1 MKWTTHSLCF
11 KAWNFSL
18 FALCHSFAAKAE
30 QKWNWRLCKSYRM
43 LVWCSVH
50 VERTGHVP
58 AHSNPN
64 RSQRDSAN
72 ECVLMC
78 MNVNIYSWIFMLW
91 YPADTWKNA
100 AALGSE
106 VYTCDLQNT
115 FAKPC
120 AVQLGKNQQVLNSCH
135 HQKHKLWNYTGFISC
150 PPFSYKV
157 VRVKMQSKQAQKYFF
172 VFFCTK
178 KIVLILIVNNNN
190 NQTILSCV
198 SYTKEEHFC

>member
-50 VERTGHVP
+50 VERLATCP
-58 AHSNPN
+58 THSNHN

-78 MNVNIYSWIFMLW
+78 VNVNIYMLNIYVVVSGW
-91 YPADTWKNA
+91 HLEECSCSGLRGVHLWFTKHVCKTLCCTA
-100 AALGSE
+100 GE
-106 VYTCDLQNT
+106 
-115 FAKPC
+115 
-120 AVQLGKNQQVLNSCH
+120 NQQVLNSCH

-172 VFFCTK
+172 CFLLYK
-178 KIVLILIVNNNN
+178 KD
-190 NQTILSCV
+190 C
-198 SYTKEEHFC
+198 SYFNC